1 MPSDGRLNQLLA
13 RWHELRQQGSCPT
26 PEELCGDDPE
36 LLDAL
41 RRHLTDA
48 TLTLPPA
55 TTPSPLDQA
64 NEPTI
69 DLPGRPL
76 PGMPDV
82 PGYDILRE
90 LGRGGMGVVYQAR
103 HLTLKRTVALKML
116 LAGSHASADERQRFR
131 TEAEAVARLQHPGIV
146 QIYEIG
152 DYQGLPYV
160 ALEYCGG
167 GNLKSKL
174 AGNSLPPAE
183 AAHLVEQLARA
194 MAVAHQQ
201 RIIHRDLKPRNILLA
216 DSGAAKI
223 ADFGLAKKLD
233 DPGLTHTRVVIG
245 TPNYMPPEQARG
257 DTSAVGPLADVYA
270 LGAIL
275 YELLTGRPPFVGAST
290 EQVLAQVT
298 GQEPVPPRRLQPQL
312 PRDLET
318 IALCCLQK
326 EPGRRY
332 ASAAALADDLRR
344 FQVGEPI
351 MARPVGR
358 LERAWKWAR
367 RRPAVASLS
376 AALLLAVVVGFA
388 LVTWKWLQERQAREL
403 AQLKE
408 REAELAGARERQ
420 AKEQESVAR
429 KRAEANEAKEANA
442 REQERQAKESEH
454 QARKEAEKQ
463 RDLALKYF
471 ARAQDAVRQMLT
483 EVSENDDLL
492 KNEPRFEQVR
502 KTLLE
507 KALGHYQEFLKEKSN
522 DPTVRLATAVAYRGV
537 GDIHSQLGSKEEAEK
552 ADRGSVDLLKQLS
565 REFPDETTYRWELA
579 ISCNNL
585 GILLYKTGR
594 LPEAEKLFLE
604 AQGLCKQLTKQFPA
618 VANYRYYLADICKNL
633 GMLVKAIG
641 RLPEAESLLRQ
652 AVQLNEQLVA
662 DYPTDAGYRW
672 NLAGSCN
679 NLAMLLLAAGQLSEA
694 ENRFRQAIQ
703 LQQELAAAFPKVV
716 GYRHGL
722 AGTFGNLS
730 VLLEDAG
737 RMEETEALLRQA
749 IALDQQ
755 VVHDFPTVTGY
766 RQSLAHSCTNLA
778 RLLSRTG
785 HFEEAEKLLRQAVEL
800 RQQLADDSPTVVDY
814 RKDLA
819 NVCHN
824 LAELLEETGREP
836 EAEKLFGQALALRQ
850 QLVDDYPAVVEYR
863 KDLANTCNSF
873 GILLKATGRWAQA
886 EKLYRQALQLRQR
899 LAADFPTV
907 AVYRDHLATTCNNL
921 ALILEKSNRQP
932 EAEKL
937 HRQALKL
944 YEELMSAF
952 PTVAEYRS
960 GVAVSCNNLANL
972 LNRTGRAAE
981 AEQLHRRAV
990 ELRLKLVADFPTVA
1004 LFRQQLAHSCNNLA
1018 VVLKATN
1025 RLPEAEKLHR
1035 QARLL
1040 FQKLAADFP
1049 TYAVYRKELAVT
1061 DLDLGSM
1068 LQKAGRLS
1076 EAERHFRQSFWS
1088 FHQLDEQVP
1097 RQVQYTVEA
1106 ARALIGLGTVYASQ
1120 QHYRK
1125 ARPVF
1130 EHALKHLDRVL
1141 EQDPNH
1147 ADARAGKFACALP
1160 LAMSCAMLG
1169 QHADAA
1175 AALDSAG
1182 KVADKDAK
1190 KLFIAAVLYAW
1201 CVQLATQDAE
1211 LSPDERQQRAKAY
1224 GDQTI
1229 ALLQQAIANGYQ
1241 GAAALKTDPV
1251 FAPLRERA
1259 DFQALIRQLEMKGQ
1273 PGGLQS
1279 RL

>member
-1 MPSDGRLNQLLA
+1 MSSDARLDQLLA

-41 RRHLTDA
+41 RRHLTEA

-55 TTPSPLDQA
+55 TTPSRLDA
-64 NEPTI
+64 AIEPTI

-103 HLTLKRTVALKML
+103 HHALQRTVALKML

-152 DYQGLPYV
+152 DFQGLPYV

-183 AAHLVEQLARA
+183 AAHLVEQLTRA
-194 MAVAHQQ
+194 MAVAHQH

-257 DTSAVGPLADVYA
+257 DMSAVGPLADVYA

-344 FQVGEPI
+344 FQAGEPI
-351 MARPVGR
+351 VARPVGR

-376 AALLLAVVVGFA
+376 AALVLAVAVGFA

-420 AKEQESVAR
+420 AKEQESAAR
-429 KRAEANEAKEANA
+429 KRAEANEAREAKA
-442 REQERQAKESEH
+442 RDEERQAKVNESK
-454 QARKEAEKQ
+454 ARQEAEKQ

-492 KNEPRFEQVR
+492 KNEPRFELVR
-502 KTLLE
+502 KKLLE
-507 KALGHYQEFLKEKSN
+507 KALGYYQEFLQEKSN
-522 DPTVRLATAVAYRGV
+522 DPALRLATAIAYRDV
-537 GDIHSQLGSKEEAEK
+537 GAMHGQLGSKEEAEK
-552 ADRGSVDLLKQLS
+552 AHRASVDIVKRLCAEYP
-565 REFPDETTYRWELA
+565 REAAYRQELA
-579 ISCNNL
+579 MDYYNL
-585 GILLYKTGR
+585 GLLLLQTGR
-594 LPEAEKLFLE
+594 LPEAERLWLE
-604 AQGLCKQLTKQFPA
+604 ARDLCEQLAKESPT
-618 VANYRYYLADICKNL
+618 VSGHWHYLATISSALGNL
-633 GMLVKAIG
+633 LRDTS
-641 RLPEAESLLRQ
+641 RLPEAETRFRQ
-652 AVQLNEQLVA
+652 AIKVNQLLVKEF
-662 DYPTDAGYRW
+662 PTAAEHRD
-672 NLAGSCN
+672 NLAQSCN
-679 NLAMLLLAAGQLSEA
+679 NLALLLHTTGKLLEA
-694 ENRFRQAIQ
+694 EDLFRQSIK
-703 LQQELAAAFPKVV
+703 LQQDLAADFPRVAA
-716 GYRHGL
+716 YRHGV
-722 AGTFGNLS
+722 AVACSNLGAM
-730 VLLEDAG
+730 LDEAG
-737 RMEETEALLRQA
+737 RLDEAEKLLRLA
-749 IALDQQ
+749 RDLDLE
-755 VVHDFPTVTGY
+755 VVRDFPSVARY

-778 RLLSRTG
+778 YLLRRTG
-785 HFEEAEKLLRQAVEL
+785 RSQEAEKLLHQALEL
-800 RQQLADDSPTVVDY
+800 REQLAAEFPTVVEH

-824 LAELLEETGREP
+824 FAQLLDDTERFA
-836 EAEKLFGQALALRQ
+836 EAEKLFGQAQVLRQ
-850 QLVDDYPAVVEYR
+850 QLVDDYPAVAEYR
-863 KDLANTCNSF
+863 MDLANTCNS
-873 GILLKATGRWAQA
+873 LATVFYATSRLPQA
-886 EKLYRQALQLRQR
+886 EKLYRQALQLRQQ
-899 LAADFPTV
+899 LLQDFPKV
-907 AVYRDHLATTCNNL
+907 VVYREHVATSCNNL
-921 ALILEKSNRQP
+921 GNLLKKTGRVP

-937 HRQALKL
+937 LRQALEL
-944 YEELMSAF
+944 YDGLLAEHPE
-952 PTVAEYRS
+952 VALYRS
-960 GVAVSCNNLANL
+960 GVALSSNNLAIL
-972 LNRTGRAAE
+972 LNDSSRAAE
-981 AEQLHRRAV
+981 AEKLHSRAMT
-990 ELRLKLVADFPTVA
+990 LRLKLVADFPTVA
-1004 LFRQQLAHSCNNLA
+1004 LYRQELGHSCNNLA
-1018 VVLKATN
+1018 FLLQAAGRVPEAVKLRQQAVLLLQQLTAEFPTVAVYHHELATN
-1025 RLPEAEKLHR
+1025 CLRLGNLLQASGNLPASEKIFR
-1035 QARLL
+1035 QA
-1040 FQKLAADFP
+1040 
-1049 TYAVYRKELAVT
+1049 
-1061 DLDLGSM
+1061 
-1068 LQKAGRLS
+1068 
-1076 EAERHFRQSFWS
+1076 FWS
-1088 FHQLDEQVP
+1088 YQQLAELRPLQLAD
-1097 RQVQYTVEA
+1097 TVEA
-1106 ARALIGLGTVYASQ
+1106 ARALVGLGIAHGSQ
-1120 QHYRK
+1120 MHFRQ
-1125 ARPVF
+1125 ARPVL

-1141 EQDPNH
+1141 SQDPNH
-1147 ADARAGKFACALP
+1147 ADARAGKFV
-1160 LAMSCAMLG
+1160 CAMMLAFSCGFLG

-1175 AALDSAG
+1175 VALDSAAN
-1182 KVADKDAK
+1182 VVDKDAK
-1190 KLFIAAVLYAW
+1190 KLLTLAGLFAGCIPLAARD
-1201 CVQLATQDAE
+1201 TE
-1211 LSPDERQQRAKAY
+1211 LSAAERQQLTRSY
-1224 GDQTI
+1224 GDKAI
-1229 ALLQQAIANGYQ
+1229 ALLQRAIASGYRD
-1241 GAAALKTDPV
+1241 AAGLKANSA
-1251 FAPLRERA
+1251 FAPLHQRA
-1259 DFQALIRQLEMKGQ
+1259 DFQALIRALQTKGQ
-1273 PGGLQS
+1273 L
-1279 RL
+1279 